1 MTVEE
6 KIQTIKDNVPRVY
19 QKGLEDGG
27 GGGLL
32 DIKTPNGT
40 IVSQNADFAE
50 VAEWADGNPHN
61 EDRTGYFVSSN
72 FPVNGIVMKKATS
85 LDDVKGVSIL
95 APAFAGNYTKDKLD
109 SEGNLLPQYSYVAII
124 GFVPVIDNG
133 TCTVGGR
140 CMPDDNGCA
149 IPSSNNMGYQVINR
163 LDENRVLIIIE
174 PNGDMV
180 QRIKADLLNK
190 MDKFGEVTEDEN
202 RTDVNIDKSVFELHQ
217 NKFCSIK
224 MSGSDM
230 CFNAP
235 HTYFEG
241 ATTFNRNINV
251 PTPTDGINAANK
263 IYVDGLAKIKRVN
276 LYANDSANCENNTE
290 YKGSEAISSLSLY
303 FPDTD
308 FICSLFFTTAA
319 DGDINITFPEGTK
332 FLGAEPVFGNGETW
346 ELNIKDGVVVG
357 GKVI

>member
-19 QKGLEDGG
+19 KKGLEDGG

-85 LDDVKGVSIL
+85 LDDVKGVTIL

-109 SEGNLLPQYSYVAII
+109 SKGNLLPQYSYVAII

-190 MDKFGEVTEDEN
+190 MDKFGEVTETE
-202 RTDVNIDKSVFELHQ
+202 TGIDVNIVKDVFELHQ

-224 MSGSDM
+224 MSGSEMRFD
-230 CFNAP
+230 AP
-235 HTYFEG
+235 DTYFEG
-241 ATTFNRNINV
+241 KTTFSKEMV
-251 PTPTDGINAANK
+251 VQEPTWAPNPATKG
-263 IYVDGLAKIKRVN
+263 YVDNLVIIKKEYLPQN
-276 LYANDSANCENNTE
+276 GDITCENNTE
-290 YKGSEAISSLSLY
+290 YEGTGVLSLSLN

-319 DGDINITFPEGTK
+319 EGDINITFPESAK
-332 FLGAEPVFGNGETW
+332 FIGAKPTFGNNETW
-346 ELNIKDGVVVG
+346 ELNIKNGVVVG
-357 GKVI
+357 GKVE